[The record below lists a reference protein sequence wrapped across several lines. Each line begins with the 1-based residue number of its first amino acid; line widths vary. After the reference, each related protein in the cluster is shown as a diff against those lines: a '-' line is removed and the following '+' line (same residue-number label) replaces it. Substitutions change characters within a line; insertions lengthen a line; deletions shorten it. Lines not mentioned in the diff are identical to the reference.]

1 MKEFILYRGKRLIWL
16 PPIRFFFSIEKGPR
30 GMFWTEMAQNGPPG
44 TPRKRA
50 LFLERG
56 RKRMKDWGEVT
67 FMKEWIKTLLV
78 GVILAPT
85 DLVSFPRYGDLNEK
99 FRYKIFPNSKYIFLF
114 IELSESYFG
123 GHF

>member
-1 MKEFILYRGKRLIWL
+1 MKEITKHSGKR
-16 PPIRFFFSIEKGPR
+16 SIGLAGIVSVLNVGKGSQ
-30 GMFWTEMAQNGPPG
+30 GHVLDQNGPPG

-50 LFLERG
+50 FFLERG
-56 RKRMKDWGEVT
+56 RKRMKDWGKVT

-99 FRYKIFPNSKYIFLF
+99 FRYKIFPNSKYIFLS
-114 IELSESYFG
+114 IELSEHYFSE
-123 GHF
+123 HF